1 MASRLLGLLA
11 LFALAAA
18 SPDEFPD
25 TAAMAAIHANCYS
38 LLTGMGRSSYSK
50 TELSMICRAQLPT
63 EVCRAASNE
72 LGEKPWSPATIGRT
86 CGKWEEQWTERALLM
101 TPEERELEQVDWQ
114 AKIDEITRKKAAV
127 GICTGKSVNECASY
141 KAEEYPKYTKQLN
154 EAYKQKHKAWE
165 EASLGPGAEDALDGA
180 EKGDSDYGA
189 GGMGQRYEVLG
200 HEVPPPSSPSVL
212 SGVGAAVFCVV
223 GAAVLVTL
231 ARRRTRSPLVEPVGD
246 SDAEL
251 TQS

>member
-25 TAAMAAIHANCYS
+25 TAAMASMHANCYS

-50 TELSMICRAQLPT
+50 TELQMICRAQLPMD
-63 EVCRAASNE
+63 VCRAAANE

-101 TPEERELEQVDWQ
+101 TPEERELEMTNWQ
-114 AKIDEITRKKAAV
+114 AQMDEITRKKAAL
-127 GICTGKSVNECASY
+127 GICSGKSLNECVDY
-141 KAEEYPKYTKQLN
+141 KKEEYPKYHQQFN
-154 EAYKQKHKAWE
+154 EAYKNKRKCFDDPDCVPDTPSAPDTP
-165 EASLGPGAEDALDGA
+165 SVPDSDSPPA
-180 EKGDSDYGA
+180 EK
-189 GGMGQRYEVLG
+189 YEVLG
-200 HEVPPPSSPSVL
+200 HEVPAPSSPSVV
-212 SGVGAAVFCVV
+212 SGVGAVGLCAV
-223 GAAVLVTL
+223 GAAALVALT
-231 ARRRTRSPLVEPVGD
+231 RRRTRSSLGVPVAD

-251 TQS
+251 TQG